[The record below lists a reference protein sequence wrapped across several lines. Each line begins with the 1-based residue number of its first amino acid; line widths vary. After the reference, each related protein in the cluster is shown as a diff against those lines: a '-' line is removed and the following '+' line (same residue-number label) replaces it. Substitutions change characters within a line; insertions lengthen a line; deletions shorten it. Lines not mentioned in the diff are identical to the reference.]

1 MAHLTPL
8 WTADP
13 VSDPASI
20 RSLLA
25 ERGIQYDRWD
35 LPERVT
41 SLASQS
47 RLTDEDKT
55 EVLSHFQSRLEELGE
70 ASGYKS
76 ADVIA
81 VRSDFPG
88 VDDALAKFDKVHYHD
103 DDEIRAIVGGAGVFG
118 FISDDGRQLLL
129 KVEAG
134 DYISVPAGMWHWF
147 YCLEDKNITALR
159 LFRDPAGWVA
169 HYRDTARGT
178 PTPTA

>member
-8 WTADP
+8 WTSEPITDA
-13 VSDPASI
+13 ATI
-20 RSLLA
+20 RSILA
-25 ERGIQYDRWD
+25 ERDIHYERWE
-35 LPERVT
+35 LPARVV
-41 SLASQS
+41 SLAEQA
-47 RLTDEDKT
+47 RLSDDEKS
-55 EVLSHFQSRLEELGE
+55 ELLEHFRGKLSDVGE

-81 VRSDFPG
+81 VRADFPG

-118 FISDDGRQLLL
+118 FIGDDGRQLLL
-129 KVEAG
+129 KVEPG

-159 LFRDPAGWVA
+159 MFRDTAGWVA

-178 PTPTA
+178 PALSA